1 MCRNRVC
8 MQLAAHAP
16 VARIGV
22 RYEQG
27 SERREAPSAKDWE
40 SVGKGK
46 GAPRTNEN
54 GFYEALATQYAYLFF
69 ENLGLATEGGTERK
83 AAATL
88 LASVNQ
94 ALAEHNIPNPAKV
107 GSLEKKVDR
116 LMVGAIAKS
125 LRQCVAAH
133 LTKHFDAL
141 FTSPFGGEDNRDSL
155 YHLYNA
161 LHPTWRQDLRH
172 TNDAEPENVPT
183 HPYNAGKERLKSAAL
198 MYILQRVSPNK
209 TRVEA
214 SRLEANIAAHM
225 FRAFIY
231 LYKGEAEENAQ
242 LDRIYGP
249 DVETFQKSEKLLRVA
264 ILADGKGHYSFFHD
278 PVPHMVKNDGIRAV
292 ADGDNTGAVQQA
304 IEKRV
309 SIIGGLTP
317 LREAQRAVDDRK
329 PTENNV
335 AIIDLMRRGAVHLRP
350 LDPTSNDWVN
360 GKTRAATEE
369 EEAILKER
377 RAEWREAASNEQA
390 ERAQRNRGR
399 ATQGGYPEPRTLEDA
414 DAKPD
419 ESKRWTWE
427 DLQSEER
434 EGDRQRALDKIAAY
448 GIDDDRKQR
457 KRADKMSDRRKRDA
471 QLQLLDKKKPWGV
484 TSWWEHRNECSNRGP
499 LKCAPTKKYTQVA
512 NRMAAEVWHETHRMR
527 QPPKYKS
534 CIRDRNDD
542 EVERLANRRMVVNN
556 WMKGHMRRPKLPN
569 GKTPTTA
576 AERRET
582 DALRCQAALH
592 FMNTY
597 PLHEHPNLKHKLSL
611 IDGSKRNLLDGEY
624 ADFMAA
630 ERRLLMNV
638 LKRVPRDGN
647 NTDALEESYEAD
659 AASFVICKEDEDK
672 DEDVDMDAPKPASTA
687 PKPTPTAPKPA
698 PTAPK
703 PAPTAPSGGGG
714 AGGGASANPK
724 TWTPSD
730 LNRALISD
738 GLEYGFGLS
747 GQDKAPWTKGEGNY
761 APEVAAKLIANAK
774 GFRERKK
781 NAKKTPLP
789 PDEEDDTMSVGR
801 IRGRIAIYRQC
812 VVAQNEDMP
821 NKTETNRYNAALVRL
836 LEFFDEIQPQ
846 ETNYLATGD
855 EGDQWP
861 HRNQF
866 LKDDLVGRPD
876 PKVRLE
882 NYERSSEKVNSA
894 TTILTRLIQ
903 RYHEYATAHDGDFR
917 LQDPVWKRFGDQ
929 FEKSKE
935 EKFRATT
942 IEKAFY
948 SDLLI
953 CFPVAKRKSA
963 GGGLNSIMQFVSWF
977 HQHVWEEWTDG
988 KRRFQSKLCRFAGVP
1003 NVDSWNTS
1011 KMSEKKT
1018 GEKDSVLW
1026 LKTNWEFTLRRDIKN
1041 RLDTLWKAVSFTKRA
1056 LDFAVVDEDSPLK
1069 ATPELQAVLKK
1080 WMDMTTGKF
1089 GMILPGAATDM
1100 DVEEETAHVN
1110 VATDT
1115 DTEDEG
1121 DAFDGAANGD
1131 TEEEAAAEEE
1141 EEEEDEPF
1149 KASRKPS
1156 QNQLDVRR
1164 AMASSDEDDD

>member
-1 MCRNRVC
+1 
-8 MQLAAHAP
+8 MQLPAHAP

-22 RYEQG
+22 RYEPG
-27 SERREAPSAKDWE
+27 SDRREAPSAKEWE

-46 GAPRTNEN
+46 GAPKTNEN

-69 ENLGLATEGGTERK
+69 ENLGLAAEGGTERK

-88 LASVNQ
+88 LASVNR

-116 LMVGAIAKS
+116 LMVGAIAKR
-125 LRQCVAAH
+125 LRQCVAAY
-133 LTKHFDAL
+133 LTKHFETL

-161 LHPTWRQDLRH
+161 LHPAWRQNLRH
-172 TNDAEPENVPT
+172 TNDTEPENVHE
-183 HPYNAGKERLKSAAL
+183 HPYTVGKEGLKSAAL

-214 SRLEANIAAHM
+214 SRLEANIAAHV

-264 ILADGKGHYSFFHD
+264 ILADGKGHYYFFND
-278 PVPHMVKNDGIRAV
+278 PVPHMVKNDAVRAV
-292 ADGDNTGAVQQA
+292 ADGDTTDAVKQA

-317 LREAQRAVDDRK
+317 LREARRAVEDRGS
-329 PTENNV
+329 TENNV
-335 AIIDLMRRGAVHLRP
+335 AIVDLMRRGAVHLRP
-350 LDPTSNDWVN
+350 LDPTSNDWAN
-360 GKTRAATEE
+360 RQTRAATEEE

-377 RAEWREAASNEQA
+377 RAEWREAVSNEQV
-390 ERAQRNRGR
+390 ERARRNRGR
-399 ATQGGYPEPRTLEDA
+399 ATQGGYPEPRTLEEA

-434 EGDRQRALDKIAAY
+434 EGDRQRALDKITAY
-448 GIDDDRKQR
+448 GIDDDIKQK
-457 KRADKMSDRRKRDA
+457 KRAYKNPDQRKRDA
-471 QLQLLDKKKPWGV
+471 QLQLLGKEKPWGV
-484 TSWWEHRNECSNRGP
+484 TSWWEHRNECSNRVPGE
-499 LKCAPTKKYTQVA
+499 CGPTKTYTKVA

-527 QPPKYKS
+527 QPPKYKR
-534 CIRDRNDD
+534 CIRNRNDD

-576 AERRET
+576 AERREA

-611 IDGSKRNLLDGEY
+611 LDGSKRNLLDGEY

-638 LKRVPRDGN
+638 LKSVPGDGN
-647 NTDALEESYEAD
+647 DTDALEEAYEAD
-659 AASFVICKEDEDK
+659 AASFVICKQDE
-672 DEDVDMDAPKPASTA
+672 DEDVDMD
-687 PKPTPTAPKPA
+687 APKPA

-703 PAPTAPSGGGG
+703 PAPTAPKPAPAAPKPAPAAPSGGG
-714 AGGGASANPK
+714 AGGGASTKPK

-730 LNRALISD
+730 FKRTLISD
-738 GLEYGFGLS
+738 GLKYELGKS
-747 GQDKAPWTKGEGNY
+747 GQGKAPWTKGEGNY
-761 APEVAAKLIANAK
+761 APEKAAKLIANAK

-781 NAKKTPLP
+781 NEGETPLP

-836 LEFFDEIQPQ
+836 LEFFDEMQPQ
-846 ETNYLATGD
+846 EIGYLATGD
-855 EGDQWP
+855 EGEQWP

-882 NYERSSEKVNSA
+882 NYERSSDEVNNA
-894 TTILTRLIQ
+894 NTILTRLIK
-903 RYHEYATAHDGDFR
+903 RYHEYATAHDDDFKS
-917 LQDPVWKRFGDQ
+917 DAMWAKFGDQ
-929 FEKSKE
+929 FEKTPTA
-935 EKFRATT
+935 KFTAKAMER
-942 IEKAFY
+942 AFY

-977 HQHVWEEWTDG
+977 YQHVWEEWNDG
-988 KRRFQSKLCRFAGVP
+988 KRRFHSKMCRFAGVP

-1026 LKTNWEFTLRRDIKN
+1026 LKMNWEFTLRKDIKN
-1041 RLDTLWKAVSFTKRA
+1041 RLDMLWKAVSFTKRA

-1069 ATPELQAVLKK
+1069 ATPALQAVLKK
-1080 WMDMTTGKF
+1080 WIDMTTGKF
-1089 GMILPGAATDM
+1089 GMLMPGAAMDM
-1100 DVEEETAHVN
+1100 DVEEAQVN
-1110 VATDT
+1110 MAM
-1115 DTEDEG
+1115 
-1121 DAFDGAANGD
+1121 D
-1131 TEEEAAAEEE
+1131 TEEEGNAFDGVADDDSEEE
-1141 EEEEDEPF
+1141 
-1149 KASRKPS
+1149 KAEAKEAEAKEAALKSSRKPS
-1156 QNQLDVRR
+1156 AHRLSMRKLL
-1164 AMASSDEDDD
+1164 ASSDEDDD